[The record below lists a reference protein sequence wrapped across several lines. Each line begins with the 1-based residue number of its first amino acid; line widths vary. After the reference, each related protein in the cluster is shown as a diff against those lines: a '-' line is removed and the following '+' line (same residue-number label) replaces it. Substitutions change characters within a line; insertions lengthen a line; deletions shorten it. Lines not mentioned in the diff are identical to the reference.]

1 MLRASQGLRVTSSQ
15 NYQLQD
21 LTGHVQDAHK
31 TAQLKRTLDK
41 LRVRKMCKSQLETLT
56 SNTGVYNNKFID
68 LTMCECCKSVPTEF
82 IFINKIL
89 LSILYI
95 EISLG
100 F

>member
-1 MLRASQGLRVTSSQ
+1 M
-15 NYQLQD
+15 
-21 LTGHVQDAHK
+21 
-31 TAQLKRTLDK
+31 QLKQTLNK
-41 LRVRKMCKSQLETLT
+41 FSVRKMCENHLEILT
-56 SNTGVYNNKFID
+56 SNVGILNNRFID
-68 LTMCECCKSVPTEF
+68 LTMCKCYKSVPREF